1 MKPHLAIILLCF
13 AVALTCAAQT
23 SPQDVVAPGDNLVV
37 KGIPPI
43 PRRLAEEVDRYSNF
57 RSATISSWHP
67 SKREMLIGTRF
78 ADTIQVHL
86 IEAPGAARTQLTFF
100 PDAARGG
107 SFSPAN
113 PNYFV
118 FAKDRGGDEFYQFYR
133 YDLAS
138 GAITLITDG
147 KSRNTDRVWSNS
159 GDRVAYGSTLRN
171 GTDVDLYIVNP
182 SDPKSDRMVA
192 KLTGG
197 GWQPLDWSPDDRTI
211 LLHEEISA
219 DESYLWLCDAVS
231 GALMEITPRVP
242 GGEKIVYGAGGGQF
256 SKDGK
261 GVYTVTDKDS
271 EFERLVY
278 IDLAT
283 KQHAYLTANIS
294 WDVDELK
301 LSRDGKT
308 IAFETNEDGIS
319 VLHVMDTA
327 SRHEMKLP
335 KLPALIIYDL
345 QWHND
350 SRDLAFVINSAR
362 SPADVYSLDITNGT
376 VDRWTHS
383 ETGGIN
389 TDSFAEPELIHWKSF
404 DGRTI
409 SGFLSSPP
417 AKFTGKRPVIVDIH
431 GGPEGQSRPGFLGGA
446 NYFVNEL
453 GVAVIHPNVRGST
466 GYGKTFLALDNGFL
480 REGSYKDIN
489 ALFDWIATR
498 PDLDPD
504 RVMVMGGSYGGH
516 MTLAI
521 STFYSSR
528 IRCSI
533 DIVGMSNLVTFL
545 EHTQS
550 YRRDLRRV
558 EYGDE
563 RDPKM
568 REFLE
573 RIAPMNNTQLIKK
586 PLFVVAGKNDPRVPA
601 SESEQIAGAI
611 TQNGTPVW
619 FLMANDEG
627 HGYAKKK
634 NNDFL
639 AESAALFVKTYL
651 LN

>member
-1 MKPHLAIILLCF
+1 MKARLAILVFC
-13 AVALTCAAQT
+13 VAAALPCTAQT
-23 SPQDVVAPGDNLVV
+23 PSQDTVAPGDNLVV

-43 PRRLAEEVDRYSNF
+43 PRALAEEVDRYGNY
-57 RSATISSWHP
+57 RSAAITSWHP
-67 SKREMLIGTRF
+67 AKREMLIGTRF
-78 ADTIQVHL
+78 ADTVQVHFVS
-86 IEAPGAARTQLTFF
+86 APGGARTQLTFF
-100 PDAARGG
+100 PDAARAG

-113 PNYFV
+113 PDYFV

-133 YDLAS
+133 YDLAT

-147 KSRNTDRVWSNS
+147 KSRNTSRVWSSS
-159 GDRVAYGSTLRN
+159 GDRIAYVSTRRN
-171 GTDVDLYIVNP
+171 GMDVDLYVVNP
-182 SDPKSDRMVA
+182 SDPKSDRLVA

-211 LLHEEISA
+211 LLLEEISA
-219 DESYLWLCDAVS
+219 NESYLWLCDASS
-231 GALMEITPRVP
+231 GALTEVTLRPP
-242 GGEKIVYGAGGGQF
+242 AGEKIVYGTGGGQF

-261 GVYTVTDKDS
+261 GIYTNTDKDS

-283 KQHAYLTANIS
+283 RAHTYLTENIS
-294 WDVDELK
+294 WDVDELR
-301 LSRDGKT
+301 LSKDGKK
-308 IAFETNEDGIS
+308 IAFETNEDGFS
-319 VLHVMDTA
+319 VVHVMDTA

-335 KLPALIIYDL
+335 KLPAGVINNL
-345 QWHND
+345 QWHNN
-350 SRDLAFVINSAR
+350 SRDLAFVVNSAR
-362 SPADVYSLDITNGT
+362 SPSDVYSLDITTGNI
-376 VDRWTHS
+376 DRWTHS
-383 ETGGIN
+383 ETGGIA
-389 TDSFAEPELIHWKSF
+389 TESLAEPELVHWKSF
-404 DGRTI
+404 DGRAI

-417 AKFTGKRPVIVDIH
+417 AKFTGKRPVIIDIH
-431 GGPEGQSRPGFLGGA
+431 GGPESQSRPGFLGGP
-446 NYFVNEL
+446 NYLVNEL
-453 GVAVIHPNVRGST
+453 GIAVIRPNVRGST
-466 GYGKTFLALDNGFL
+466 GYGKSFLALDNGFL
-480 REGSYKDIN
+480 REGAYKDIN
-489 ALFDWIATR
+489 ALLDWIATR
-498 PDLDPD
+498 PDLDPE

-528 IRCSI
+528 IRCSL

-545 EHTQS
+545 EHTQA

-573 RIAPMNNTQLIKK
+573 RIAPMNNTQLIKR

-601 SESEQIAGAI
+601 SESEQIADAVS
-611 TQNGTPVW
+611 QNGTPVW

-639 AESAALFVKTYL
+639 AEAAAVFVKTYL